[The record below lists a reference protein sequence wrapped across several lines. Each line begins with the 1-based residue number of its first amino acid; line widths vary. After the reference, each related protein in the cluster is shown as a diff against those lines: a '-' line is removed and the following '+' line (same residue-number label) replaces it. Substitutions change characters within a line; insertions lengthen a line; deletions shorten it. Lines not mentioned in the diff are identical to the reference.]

1 MPFLFLG
8 NGGVTS
14 VKVMLRLKQD
24 SRVCAINVIKISHL
38 IIYMPFITL
47 FFYWHALKTCWHFS
61 HYYETPF
68 MKHHSSR
75 STILLPVF
83 VPAAVIMLLLVIGT
97 AVNPA
102 AAGALFSTVLAF
114 ITETF
119 GWFYMLAV
127 AIFLVFIVALA
138 FSSYGSIK
146 LGPDHAEA
154 EYKFLEWFAMLFSA
168 GYGIALLFYGVAEP
182 VTHFAS
188 PPLSQPQTIAAAKEA
203 MQIAYFH
210 WGFHIWAIYG
220 VVGLSLAYFSFRHG
234 LPLSVR
240 STLYPIIGDKIHGP
254 IGHTVDVFAIVGT
267 MFGIATSLGLS
278 VAQINAGL
286 NYLLPEMIPVS
297 TTVQVIVI
305 ALVTAAALVS
315 VLAGMDKGVK
325 RLSILNMVLA
335 TALMFFVFV
344 VGPTI
349 FILNAFME
357 NTGSYLGNI
366 VERTF
371 SLQAYQSSDWI
382 GSWTLFIFAWT
393 IAWAPFVGLFIAKIS
408 RGRTIREFVLGVM
421 LVPTIFTF
429 FWFSVFGDTALHMI
443 MVEGYEALITE
454 VQNDQAIALF
464 KLLERLPFTQIVSS
478 LTVLLIITFFVTSSD
493 SGSLV
498 IDSLAA
504 GGRSD
509 TPWWQR
515 TFWVVTEGA
524 VAAALLIAGGL
535 TALQTAAIVSALP
548 FAIIILASIFGMWR
562 ALRIEGHRNESLA
575 NDNHLPPHLLKLDA
589 WRDRIDYMTQQPTRE
604 KVLGYIKGTVLSSMQ
619 EVAEKFSET
628 GWLPEVNYDELNER
642 VVLELRS
649 GGDNVEFWYEVR
661 LSENELPD
669 YYTEDMA
676 KKLPQEHHY
685 RAEVYLR
692 RGGQTYD
699 LYGYQSASVIND
711 IIDQFEK
718 YLHFV
723 NVSPNILPWRMQQH
737 DDDITLEQGS
747 VFDK

>member
-1 MPFLFLG
+1 MS
-8 NGGVTS
+8 NG
-14 VKVMLRLKQD
+14 
-24 SRVCAINVIKISHL
+24 
-38 IIYMPFITL
+38 
-47 FFYWHALKTCWHFS
+47 
-61 HYYETPF
+61 
-68 MKHHSSR
+68 SR

-83 VPAAVIMLLLVIGT
+83 IPAAVIMLLLVIGT
-97 AVNPA
+97 AINPD
-102 AAGALFSTVLAF
+102 AAGALFSDVLSF
-114 ITETF
+114 TTETF

-127 AIFLVFIVALA
+127 ALFLMFIIVLA

-146 LGPDHAEA
+146 LGPDHGEA

-182 VTHFAS
+182 VMHFSS
-188 PPLSQPQTIAAAKEA
+188 PPMSDPQTIAAAKEA

-220 VVGLSLAYFSFRHG
+220 VVGLSLAYFAFRHG
-234 LPLSVR
+234 LPLSIR
-240 STLYPIIGDKIHGP
+240 STLYPLIGDKIHGP
-254 IGHTVDVFAIVGT
+254 IGHIVDVFAILGT

-278 VAQINAGL
+278 VSQINAGL
-286 NYLLPEMIPVS
+286 NYLLPDIIPVN
-297 TTVQVIVI
+297 TTIQVVAI
-305 ALVTAAALVS
+305 ALVTSAALVS

-335 TALMFFVFV
+335 TALMVFVFV

-371 SLQAYQSSDWI
+371 SLQAYENSDWI

-421 LVPTIFTF
+421 LVPTFFTF

-443 MVEGYEALITE
+443 MVDGYNSLISE
-454 VQNDQAIALF
+454 VQNNQAIALF
-464 KLLERLPFTQIVSS
+464 KLLERLPFTEFVSS
-478 LTVLLIITFFVTSSD
+478 LTILLIITFFVTSSD

-515 TFWVVTEGA
+515 SFWVVTEGA
-524 VAAALLIAGGL
+524 VAAVLLIAGGL

-548 FAIIILASIFGMWR
+548 FAIIILISMFGMWR
-562 ALRIEGHRNESLA
+562 ALRIEGHRNQSLDQ
-575 NDNHLPPHLLKLDA
+575 NNKLPPHLLKPSA
-589 WRDRIDYMTQQPTRE
+589 WRERIDYMTDKPTRE
-604 KVLGYIKGTVLSSMQ
+604 KVLNYIKEVVMPSMMEVSS
-619 EVAEKFSET
+619 KFAET
-628 GWLPEVNYDELNER
+628 GWTTEVNYDAANNR
-642 VVLELRS
+642 AVLELQR
-649 GGDNVEFWYEVR
+649 GDDVEFWYEVR
-661 LSENELPD
+661 LSEHEAPD
-669 YYTEDMA
+669 YYTESSADT
-676 KKLPQEHHY
+676 LPQEHHH

-699 LYGYQSASVIND
+699 LYGYKSESVIND

-718 YLHFV
+718 YLHFL
-723 NVSPNILPWRMQQH
+723 NVSPDSLPWRMQAH
-737 DDDITLEQGS
+737 DDAITLEQGS
-747 VFDK
+747 VLDK

>member
-1 MPFLFLG
+1 MS
-8 NGGVTS
+8 NG
-14 VKVMLRLKQD
+14 
-24 SRVCAINVIKISHL
+24 
-38 IIYMPFITL
+38 
-47 FFYWHALKTCWHFS
+47 
-61 HYYETPF
+61 
-68 MKHHSSR
+68 SR

-83 VPAAVIMLLLVIGT
+83 IPAAVIMMLLVIGT
-97 AVNPA
+97 AINPE
-102 AAGALFSTVLAF
+102 AAGALFSDVLSF
-114 ITETF
+114 TTETF

-127 AIFLVFIVALA
+127 ALFLMFIIVLA

-154 EYKFLEWFAMLFSA
+154 EYGFLEWFAMLFSA

-182 VTHFAS
+182 VMHFSS
-188 PPLSQPQTIAAAKEA
+188 PPMSDPQTIAAAKEA

-220 VVGLSLAYFSFRHG
+220 VVGLSLAYFAFRHG
-234 LPLSVR
+234 LPLSIR
-240 STLYPIIGDKIHGP
+240 STLYPIIGDRIHGP
-254 IGHTVDVFAIVGT
+254 IGHTVDVFAILGT

-278 VAQINAGL
+278 VSQINAGL
-286 NYLLPEMIPVS
+286 NYLLPDIIPVN
-297 TTVQVIVI
+297 TTIQVVAI
-305 ALVTAAALVS
+305 ALVTSAALVS

-335 TALMFFVFV
+335 TALMVFVFV

-371 SLQAYQSSDWI
+371 SLQAYENSDWI

-421 LVPTIFTF
+421 LVPTFFTF

-443 MVEGYEALITE
+443 MVDGYNSLISE
-454 VQNDQAIALF
+454 VQNNQAIALF
-464 KLLERLPFTQIVSS
+464 KLLERLPFTEFVSS
-478 LTVLLIITFFVTSSD
+478 LTILLIITFFVTSSD

-515 TFWVVTEGA
+515 SFWVVTEGA
-524 VAAALLIAGGL
+524 VAAVLLIAGGL

-548 FAIIILASIFGMWR
+548 FAIIILISMFGMWR
-562 ALRIEGHRNESLA
+562 ALRIEGHRNQSLDQ
-575 NDNHLPPHLLKLDA
+575 NNKLPPHLLKPSA
-589 WRDRIDYMTQQPTRE
+589 WRERIDYMADKPTRD
-604 KVLGYIKGTVLSSMQ
+604 KVLNYIKEVVMPSMMEVSS
-619 EVAEKFSET
+619 KFAET
-628 GWLPEVNYDELNER
+628 GWTTEVNYDAANNR
-642 VVLELRS
+642 AVLELQR
-649 GGDNVEFWYEVR
+649 GDDVEFWYEVR
-661 LSENELPD
+661 LSEHEAPD
-669 YYTEDMA
+669 YYTESSADT
-676 KKLPQEHHY
+676 LPQEHYH

-699 LYGYQSASVIND
+699 LYGYKSESVIND

-718 YLHFV
+718 YLHFL
-723 NVSPNILPWRMQQH
+723 NVSPDSLPWRMQAH

-747 VFDK
+747 VLDK

>member
-1 MPFLFLG
+1 MSKLP
-8 NGGVTS
+8 
-14 VKVMLRLKQD
+14 
-24 SRVCAINVIKISHL
+24 
-38 IIYMPFITL
+38 
-47 FFYWHALKTCWHFS
+47 
-61 HYYETPF
+61 
-68 MKHHSSR
+68 R

-83 VPAAVIMLLLVIGT
+83 VPAAIIMLLLVIGT
-97 AVNPA
+97 AINPE
-102 AAGALFSTVLAF
+102 AAGALFNDVLAF
-114 ITETF
+114 TTETF

-127 AIFLVFIVALA
+127 ALFLMFIIVLA

-168 GYGIALLFYGVAEP
+168 GYGIALLFFGVAEP
-182 VTHFAS
+182 VMHFAS
-188 PPLSQPQTIAAAKEA
+188 PPLSEPQTIAAAKEA

-220 VVGLSLAYFSFRHG
+220 VVGLSLAYFAFRHG
-234 LPLSVR
+234 LPLSIR

-254 IGHTVDVFAIVGT
+254 IGHTVDVFAILGT

-278 VAQINAGL
+278 VSQINAGL
-286 NYLLPEMIPVS
+286 NYLLPDLIPVN
-297 TTVQVIVI
+297 TTVQVIAI
-305 ALVTAAALVS
+305 ALVTSAALLS

-335 TALMFFVFV
+335 TALMIFVFI

-371 SLQAYQSSDWI
+371 SLQAYENSDWI

-421 LVPTIFTF
+421 LVPTFFTF
-429 FWFSVFGDTALHMI
+429 FWFAVFGDTALHMI
-443 MVEGYEALITE
+443 MVDGYNSLIGD
-454 VQNDQAIALF
+454 VQDNQAIALF
-464 KLLERLPFTQIVSS
+464 KLLENLPFTEFVSS
-478 LTVLLIITFFVTSSD
+478 LTILLIITFFVTSSD

-515 TFWVVTEGA
+515 SFWVVTEGA
-524 VAAALLIAGGL
+524 VAAVLLIAGGL

-548 FAIIILASIFGMWR
+548 FAIIILISMFGMWR
-562 ALRIEGHRNESLA
+562 ALRIEGHRNQSLGQ
-575 NDNHLPPHLLKLDA
+575 NNKLPPHLLKPSA
-589 WRDRIDYMTQQPTRE
+589 WRERIDYMTDKPTRD
-604 KVLGYIKGTVLSSMQ
+604 KVLSYIKEVIMPSMMEVSS
-619 EVAEKFSET
+619 KFAET
-628 GWLPEVNYDELNER
+628 GWTTEVNYDAVNNR
-642 VVLELRS
+642 AVLELQR
-649 GGDNVEFWYEVR
+649 GDDVEFWYEVR
-661 LSENELPD
+661 LSEHDAPD
-669 YYTEDMA
+669 YYTEGTADT
-676 KKLPQEHHY
+676 LPQEHHH

-699 LYGYQSASVIND
+699 LYGYQSESVIND

-718 YLHFV
+718 YLHFL
-723 NVSPNILPWRMQQH
+723 NVSPDSLPWRMQAH
-737 DDDITLEQGS
+737 DEDITLEQGS
-747 VFDK
+747 VLDK

>member
-1 MPFLFLG
+1 MS
-8 NGGVTS
+8 NG
-14 VKVMLRLKQD
+14 
-24 SRVCAINVIKISHL
+24 
-38 IIYMPFITL
+38 
-47 FFYWHALKTCWHFS
+47 
-61 HYYETPF
+61 
-68 MKHHSSR
+68 SR

-83 VPAAVIMLLLVIGT
+83 IPAAVIMLLLVIGT
-97 AVNPA
+97 AIDPE
-102 AAGALFSTVLAF
+102 AAGALFSDVLSF
-114 ITETF
+114 TTETF

-127 AIFLVFIVALA
+127 ALFLMFIIVLA

-154 EYKFLEWFAMLFSA
+154 EYGFLEWFAMLFSA

-182 VTHFAS
+182 VMHFSS
-188 PPLSQPQTIAAAKEA
+188 PPMSDPQTIAAAKEA

-220 VVGLSLAYFSFRHG
+220 VVGLSLAYFAFRHG
-234 LPLSVR
+234 LPLSIR
-240 STLYPIIGDKIHGP
+240 STLYPIIGDRIHGP
-254 IGHTVDVFAIVGT
+254 IGHTVDVFAILGT

-278 VAQINAGL
+278 VSQINAGL
-286 NYLLPEMIPVS
+286 NYLLPDIIPVN
-297 TTVQVIVI
+297 TTIQVVAI
-305 ALVTAAALVS
+305 ALVTSAALVS

-335 TALMFFVFV
+335 TALMVFVFV

-371 SLQAYQSSDWI
+371 SLQAYENSDWI

-421 LVPTIFTF
+421 LVPTFFTF

-443 MVEGYEALITE
+443 MVDGYNSLISE
-454 VQNDQAIALF
+454 VQNNQAIALF
-464 KLLERLPFTQIVSS
+464 KLLERLPFTEFVSS
-478 LTVLLIITFFVTSSD
+478 LTILLIITFFVTSSD

-515 TFWVVTEGA
+515 SFWVVTEGA
-524 VAAALLIAGGL
+524 VAAVLLIAGGL

-548 FAIIILASIFGMWR
+548 FAIIILISMFGMWR
-562 ALRIEGHRNESLA
+562 ALRIEGHRNQSLG
-575 NDNHLPPHLLKLDA
+575 NDNRLPPHLLKPSA
-589 WRDRIDYMTQQPTRE
+589 WRERIDYMTDKPKRE
-604 KVLGYIKGTVLSSMQ
+604 KVLNYIKEVVMPSMMEVSS
-619 EVAEKFSET
+619 KFAET
-628 GWLPEVNYDELNER
+628 GWTTEVNYDAVNNR
-642 VVLELRS
+642 AVLELQR
-649 GGDNVEFWYEVR
+649 GDDVEFWYEVR
-661 LSENELPD
+661 LSEHDAPD
-669 YYTEDMA
+669 YYTEDSA
-676 KKLPQEHHY
+676 DTLPQEHHH

-699 LYGYQSASVIND
+699 LYGYKSESVIND

-718 YLHFV
+718 YLHFL
-723 NVSPNILPWRMQQH
+723 NVSPDSLPWRMQEH

-747 VFDK
+747 VLDK

>member
-1 MPFLFLG
+1 MS
-8 NGGVTS
+8 NG
-14 VKVMLRLKQD
+14 
-24 SRVCAINVIKISHL
+24 
-38 IIYMPFITL
+38 
-47 FFYWHALKTCWHFS
+47 
-61 HYYETPF
+61 
-68 MKHHSSR
+68 SR

-83 VPAAVIMLLLVIGT
+83 IPAAVIMLLLVIGT
-97 AVNPA
+97 AINPE
-102 AAGALFSTVLAF
+102 AAGALFNDVLSF
-114 ITETF
+114 TTETF

-127 AIFLVFIVALA
+127 ALFLMFIIVLA

-154 EYKFLEWFAMLFSA
+154 EYGFLEWFAMLFSA

-182 VTHFAS
+182 VMHFSS
-188 PPLSQPQTIAAAKEA
+188 PPMSDPQTIAAAKEA

-220 VVGLSLAYFSFRHG
+220 VVGLSLAYFAFRHG
-234 LPLSVR
+234 LPLSIR
-240 STLYPIIGDKIHGP
+240 STLYPIIGDRIHGP
-254 IGHTVDVFAIVGT
+254 IGHTVDVFAILGT

-278 VAQINAGL
+278 VSQINAGL
-286 NYLLPEMIPVS
+286 NYLLPDIIPVN
-297 TTVQVIVI
+297 TTIQVVAI
-305 ALVTAAALVS
+305 ALVTSAALVS

-335 TALMFFVFV
+335 TALMVFVFV

-371 SLQAYQSSDWI
+371 SLQAYENSDWI

-421 LVPTIFTF
+421 LVPTFFTF

-443 MVEGYEALITE
+443 MVDGYNSLISE
-454 VQNDQAIALF
+454 VQNNQAIALF
-464 KLLERLPFTQIVSS
+464 KLLERLPFTEFVSS
-478 LTVLLIITFFVTSSD
+478 LTILLIITFFVTSSD

-515 TFWVVTEGA
+515 SFWVVTEGA
-524 VAAALLIAGGL
+524 VAAVLLIAGGL

-548 FAIIILASIFGMWR
+548 FAIIILISMFGMWR
-562 ALRIEGHRNESLA
+562 ALRIEGHRNQSLDQ
-575 NDNHLPPHLLKLDA
+575 NNKLPPHLLKPSA
-589 WRDRIDYMTQQPTRE
+589 WRERIDYMADKPTRD
-604 KVLGYIKGTVLSSMQ
+604 KVLNYIKEVVMPSMMEVSS
-619 EVAEKFSET
+619 KFAET
-628 GWLPEVNYDELNER
+628 GWTTEVNYDAANNR
-642 VVLELRS
+642 AVLELQR
-649 GGDNVEFWYEVR
+649 GDDVEFWYEVR
-661 LSENELPD
+661 LSEHEAPD
-669 YYTEDMA
+669 YYTESSADT
-676 KKLPQEHHY
+676 LPQEHHH

-699 LYGYQSASVIND
+699 LYGYKSESVIND

-718 YLHFV
+718 YLHFL
-723 NVSPNILPWRMQQH
+723 NVSPDSLPWRMQAH
-737 DDDITLEQGS
+737 DEDLTLEQGS
-747 VFDK
+747 VLDK

>member
-1 MPFLFLG
+1 MS
-8 NGGVTS
+8 NG
-14 VKVMLRLKQD
+14 
-24 SRVCAINVIKISHL
+24 
-38 IIYMPFITL
+38 
-47 FFYWHALKTCWHFS
+47 
-61 HYYETPF
+61 
-68 MKHHSSR
+68 SR

-83 VPAAVIMLLLVIGT
+83 IPAAVIMLLLVIGT
-97 AVNPA
+97 AINPD
-102 AAGALFSTVLAF
+102 AAGALFSDVLSF
-114 ITETF
+114 TTETF

-127 AIFLVFIVALA
+127 ALFLMFIIVLA

-146 LGPDHAEA
+146 LGPDHGEA

-182 VTHFAS
+182 VMHFSS
-188 PPLSQPQTIAAAKEA
+188 PPMSDPQTIAAAKEA

-220 VVGLSLAYFSFRHG
+220 VVGLSLAYFAFRHG
-234 LPLSVR
+234 LPLSIR
-240 STLYPIIGDKIHGP
+240 STLYPLIGDKIHGP
-254 IGHTVDVFAIVGT
+254 IGHIVDVFAILGT

-278 VAQINAGL
+278 VSQINAGL
-286 NYLLPEMIPVS
+286 NYLLPDIIPVN
-297 TTVQVIVI
+297 TTIQVVAI
-305 ALVTAAALVS
+305 ALVTSAALVS

-335 TALMFFVFV
+335 TALMVFVFV

-371 SLQAYQSSDWI
+371 SLQAYENSDWI

-421 LVPTIFTF
+421 LVPTFFTF

-443 MVEGYEALITE
+443 MVDGYNSLISE
-454 VQNDQAIALF
+454 VQNNQAIALF
-464 KLLERLPFTQIVSS
+464 KLLERLPFTEFVSS
-478 LTVLLIITFFVTSSD
+478 LTILLIITFFVTSSD

-515 TFWVVTEGA
+515 SFWVVTEGA
-524 VAAALLIAGGL
+524 VAAVLLIAGGL

-548 FAIIILASIFGMWR
+548 FAIIILISMFGMWR
-562 ALRIEGHRNESLA
+562 ALRIEGHRNQSLDQ
-575 NDNHLPPHLLKLDA
+575 NNKLPPHLLKPSA
-589 WRDRIDYMTQQPTRE
+589 WRERIDYMADKPTRD
-604 KVLGYIKGTVLSSMQ
+604 KVLNYIKEVVMPSMMEVSS
-619 EVAEKFSET
+619 KFAET
-628 GWLPEVNYDELNER
+628 GWTTEVNYDAANNR
-642 VVLELRS
+642 AVLELQR
-649 GGDNVEFWYEVR
+649 GDDVEFWYEVR
-661 LSENELPD
+661 LSEHEAPD
-669 YYTEDMA
+669 YYTESSADT
-676 KKLPQEHHY
+676 LPQEHHH

-699 LYGYQSASVIND
+699 LYGYKSESVIND

-718 YLHFV
+718 YLHFL
-723 NVSPNILPWRMQQH
+723 NVSPDSLPWRMQAH
-737 DDDITLEQGS
+737 DDAITLEQGS
-747 VFDK
+747 VLDK